1 MSLELYPHNRR
12 AYGAALALMQSSG
25 KAAVIH
31 PTGTGKSYIGF
42 ELAQEHSHSRVL
54 WLTPSEYIVRTQ
66 LENLLRTSGWQ
77 PDNITFLTYAKLMSL
92 DEPAIKALRPG
103 WIVLDEF
110 HRCGAEKWGEGV
122 QRLLQAWPGVPLL
135 GLSATNLRY
144 LDNQRDMAQELFE
157 GNIASQMNLG
167 EAIVR
172 GILPAPLYVASV
184 YGYRRQL
191 EVWQGR
197 LQKIADPNRREQGEK
212 YLEALRRAL
221 EKSQGLKEIFARYIP
236 ARAGKYLCFCSG
248 REQMK
253 EMIRA
258 SRDWFSSVDPAPH
271 LYRVYSEDPDA
282 SEDFRAF
289 KEDESDHLKLL
300 FCIDML
306 NEGIHVSDIDGV
318 VMFRPTV
325 SPVIYKQQLG
335 RALAAGSK
343 KTPVVFDVVNNFES
357 LYSISAIQEE
367 MQTAVQRLYREGRG
381 GEIVTDQFQIR
392 ENVQGWWQLFEKL
405 GESLAPGWERYY
417 QAACRYRRQQG
428 HLHVPKRYKTEEG
441 LSLGVWLATQRA
453 VRSGRAEGHLSEEQ
467 IRRLDELGMEWENR
481 LEQAFER
488 GYAQALNYYRQYGN
502 LNVPARYVTGD
513 GFALG
518 RWITNCRQQKAAGT
532 GGVMSPERVR
542 RLEEIGMVWKPFSL
556 RWEQNYLAAARYYA
570 QNGDL
575 EVPPEYVAPDGLAL
589 GRWVAKQRA
598 LYGGTAQGAALTPE
612 QIARLEKIGMRWES
626 SADRQWVKNY
636 GAARQ
641 YYLQHGNLKLPA
653 AYKTPE
659 GLALGKWVRRQRYAL
674 ANPQKSNCRLTPERL
689 KGLAEIGIA

>member
-1 MSLELYPHNRR
+1 MGLELYPHNRQ
-12 AYGAALALMQSSG
+12 AYEAALALMDRAG

-42 ELAQEHSHSRVL
+42 ALAWEHPHSRVL

-66 LENLLRTSGWQ
+66 LENLFHTSGWS
-77 PDNITFLTYAKLMSL
+77 PENIHFLTYAKLMTL
-92 DEPAIKALRPG
+92 TEPELTDLKPD

-122 QRLLQAWPGVPLL
+122 ARLLNVWPRVPLL
-135 GLSATNLRY
+135 GLSATNVRY

-157 GNIASQMNLG
+157 GHIASQMSLG

-184 YGYRRQL
+184 YGYRRELQA
-191 EVWQGR
+191 WRDR
-197 LQKIADPNRREQGEK
+197 LQKLSDPQRRQQGEK

-221 EKSQGLKEIFARYIP
+221 EKSEGLREIFARYMP
-236 ARAGKYLCFCSG
+236 SRWGKYLCFCSG
-248 REQMK
+248 REQME

-258 SRDWFSSVDPAPH
+258 GRDWFASVDPAPH
-271 LYRVYSEDPDA
+271 IYRVYSEDPDA

-289 KEDESDHLKLL
+289 KADGSDHLKLL

-306 NEGIHVSDIDGV
+306 NEGIHVSDIDGI

-325 SPVIYKQQLG
+325 SPILYKQQLG
-335 RALAAGSK
+335 RALASGSK

-357 LYSISAIQEE
+357 LYSIGAIQEE
-367 MQTAVQRLYREGRG
+367 MQTAIQRLYREGRG
-381 GEIVTDQFQIR
+381 REIVTERFQIR
-392 ENVQGWWQLFEKL
+392 EEVHGWQRLFEKL

-417 QAACRYRRQQG
+417 QAACRYRQQQG
-428 HLHVPKRYKTEEG
+428 DLRVPKRYKTEDG
-441 LSLGVWLATQRA
+441 LSLGAWLATQRA
-453 VRSGRAEGHLSEEQ
+453 VRSGRAEGNLSEEQ

-488 GYAQALNYYRQYGN
+488 GYAQALDYYRQHGN

-518 RWITNCRQQKAAGT
+518 RWITNCRQQKAAGA
-532 GGVMSPERVR
+532 GGVMSPDRVR

-570 QNGDL
+570 RNGDL
-575 EVPPEYVAPDGLAL
+575 EVPPEYVDSEGLAL

-612 QIARLEKIGMRWES
+612 QISRLEKIGMRWES
-626 SADRQWVKNY
+626 SADRQWTKNY

-653 AYKTPE
+653 AYRTPE
-659 GLALGKWVRRQRYAL
+659 GIALGKWVRRQRYAL
-674 ANPQKSNCRLTPERL
+674 ANPEKSNCRLTPERV